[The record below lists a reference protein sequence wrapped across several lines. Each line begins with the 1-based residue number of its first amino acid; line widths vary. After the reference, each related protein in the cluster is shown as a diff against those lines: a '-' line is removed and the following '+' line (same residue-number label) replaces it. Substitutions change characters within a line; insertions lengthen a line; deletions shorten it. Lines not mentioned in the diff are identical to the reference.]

1 MSHDQ
6 QVVALTLSVVS
17 AIMSLGF
24 VTLIWKISW
33 TLRGWVA
40 NEEQRTKSQEA
51 VVKII
56 GDFIETQ
63 KDANDHLQRL
73 FESVQESVTRYDE
86 EREEL
91 HRSVRAMN
99 RKIRTVL
106 EGEGFEQPEHV
117 A

>member
-24 VTLIWKISW
+24 ITLVWRVSW
-33 TLRGWVA
+33 TLRGWVEM
-40 NEEQRTKSQEA
+40 EEQRAKRSEEA
-51 VVKII
+51 VKII
-56 GDFIETQ
+56 GNFIETQ
-63 KDANDHLQRL
+63 KDANNHLQRL
-73 FESVQESVTRYDE
+73 FESVQTQMNTFDN

-106 EGEGFEQPEHV
+106 EGEAIEQPEHV